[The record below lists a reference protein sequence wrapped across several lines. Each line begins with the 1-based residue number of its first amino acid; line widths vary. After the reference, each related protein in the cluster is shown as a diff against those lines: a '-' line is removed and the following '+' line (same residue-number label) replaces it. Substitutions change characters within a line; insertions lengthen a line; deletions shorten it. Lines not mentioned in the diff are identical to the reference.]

1 MAHRRGFTLVET
13 IVALVLLQ
21 IAMFALAATA
31 AVAARDLS
39 DALARRRAL
48 AVARN
53 RTDGLR
59 ATSCL
64 SGGAGIQ
71 SLPGGMLEHWRVEAT
86 GVARAITDSVTVP
99 LTRGHKTAAVSRAWV
114 LCGP

>member
-1 MAHRRGFTLVET
+1 MSRRRGFTLIET

-21 IAMFALAATA
+21 IAMFALAGTA

-39 DALARRRAL
+39 DALSRRRAL

-59 ATSCL
+59 AGACSTS
-64 SGGAGIQ
+64 GAGVQ
-71 SLPGGMLEHWRVEAT
+71 FLAGGMVEHWRVDAA
-86 GVARAITDSVTVP
+86 GVARSITDSVTVP
-99 LTRGHKTAAVSRAWV
+99 LTRGHSTSAVSRAWT
-114 LCGP
+114 LCRP